1 MSAVGN
7 VSSFAPTRSIVAP
20 KKQPET
26 SSDRYQKQEEVK
38 REVAY
43 QIAKSKPKEERTE
56 KDKQAIAS
64 YHLNNILTI
73 PKRNDH
79 VMYMA

>member
-7 VSSFAPTRSIVAP
+7 VSSFAPTKSIVAP
-20 KKQPET
+20 PRQPEIPGE
-26 SSDRYQKQEEVK
+26 RFRKQAEIK
-38 REVAY
+38 REVEY
-43 QIAKSKPKEERTE
+43 QLAKSKPKEERTE

-73 PKRNDH
+73 PKREDH